1 MFLSNLLLV
10 PESEPT
16 STSPTALCNFCDGGT
31 VRQDTEIPYFG
42 GYFDGQT
49 CGDILTSTESEG
61 ATSESCGDAIF
72 AEALCCPSKASTCS
86 ICKGV
91 DLRDDVIIPG
101 SGGLTCV
108 QLAYLATLEEM
119 TSANCTNFQDLEAY
133 CCPDPDIH
141 NSKCYLCG
149 EDGVGMNDE
158 VQIPD
163 ADVGVT
169 CGLLAQSYV
178 SYDLNSPECL
188 QLTEVENLCCPF
200 LSSEPSSS
208 GNIFSPPPV
217 ASPPRY
223 AFAFT
228 LNL

>member
-10 PESEPT
+10 PESELT
-16 STSPTALCNFCDGGT
+16 STSPTELCNFCDGGT
-31 VRQDTEIPYFG
+31 VRQDTEIPYFD
-42 GYFDGQT
+42 GYFGGQT

-61 ATSESCGDAIF
+61 ATSEKCGDAIF
-72 AEALCCPSKASTCS
+72 TEALCCPSKASTCS

-108 QLAYLATLEEM
+108 ELAYSATFVEM
-119 TSANCTNFQDLEAY
+119 TSANCTMLQDLEAY
-133 CCPDPDIH
+133 CCPDPD
-141 NSKCYLCG
+141 SPKCYLCG

-169 CGLLAQSYV
+169 CGLLALAYV
-178 SYDLNSPECL
+178 SNDSTSPECL
-188 QLTEVENLCCPF
+188 GLTEVESLCCPC
-200 LSSEPSSS
+200 SISEPSSS
-208 GNIFSPPPV
+208 DNIFSPSTV
-217 ASPPRY
+217 TYPPRY
-223 AFAFT
+223 DSFVST